1 MVKNG
6 YTLLVPSAEISEF
19 LDKARDALKSS
30 IREQLLLQLGK
41 WPSGSMI

>member
-6 YTLLVPSAEISEF
+6 YTLLVSSAEIPEF
-19 LDKARDALKSS
+19 LDKARDTLKGS

-41 WPSGSMI
+41 VA

>member
-19 LDKARDALKSS
+19 LDKAREAREGC
-30 IREQLLLQLGK
+30 IRF
-41 WPSGSMI
+41 